1 MDYIRFFDVEY
12 HSTTAYVMSFLVI
25 PILYL
30 LFIPTKMM
38 IIKLLFYPEPNDAE
52 FEALEVSKSSMNKMI
67 VSFINRC
74 LEAFVFVLILVAL
87 GFLNFYYDFLY
98 KKVFPMDDDYTTIG
112 FIVTIIFIITKDFLK
127 MGFNWYMKNS
137 NN

>member
-1 MDYIRFFDVEY
+1 MDYIRFFDIG
-12 HSTTAYVMSFLVI
+12 HDSQTAYIFSFLTI
-25 PILYL
+25 PLLYL
-30 LFIPTKMM
+30 LFIPTKII
-38 IIKLLFYPEPNDAE
+38 IIKLLFYPEPSDLIIE
-52 FEALEVSKSSMNKMI
+52 EPKVSKSSKNRII

-112 FIVTIIFIITKDFLK
+112 AIVTIIFIITKDFLK